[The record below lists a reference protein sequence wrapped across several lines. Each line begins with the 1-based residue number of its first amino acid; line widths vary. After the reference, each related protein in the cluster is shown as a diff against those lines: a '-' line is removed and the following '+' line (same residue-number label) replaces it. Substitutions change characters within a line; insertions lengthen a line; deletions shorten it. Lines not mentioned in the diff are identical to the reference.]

1 MKPQAATDVPRAPP
15 APSGR
20 GAAEEPRLRGHMPAL
35 DGVRGLAILLVMLLH
50 FVGNSVPTNGLERV
64 ATWALGYGAYGVD
77 LFFVLSG
84 FLITGILV
92 DSLGKPHYFRNFY
105 ARRTLRIFPL
115 YYGVLAVLFLV
126 LPLLPWFHGP
136 ELDELRSKQGWAWLY
151 SVNIYDGLRGEWSLP
166 FIDHFWS
173 LSVEEHFYF
182 FWPLVVW
189 LLGRRNPRLLLVASV
204 VIGGAALAGRVAA
217 SMAGVSPTTIFVL
230 TPFRL
235 DGLCIGAFIA
245 VVARQPGGPALLKR
259 WIRPVAGVA
268 GALLVGSF
276 AFNRLTEAWVE
287 IQRPVRSA
295 LLLVLLATLLLTAL
309 TAPATSWVARVF
321 TSRPMAFLGKYSYGL
336 YVFHHFFS
344 YWFMTRKTEFVVAG
358 WVGSHTLAVLLQA
371 AVGMAASAAVA
382 YLSFE
387 LFEKRFLALKQRFEA
402 HAPRRVE

>member
-1 MKPQAATDVPRAPP
+1 MEASTATDAPP
-15 APSGR
+15 APPASPGR

-50 FVGNSVPTNGLERV
+50 FLGNTVPTNKVELA

-84 FLITGILV
+84 FLITGILI

-115 YYGVLAVLFLV
+115 YYGVLAVIFLL
-126 LPLLPWFHGP
+126 LPLLPWSHGP
-136 ELDELRSKQGWAWLY
+136 ELAELRSRQGWAWLY
-151 SVNIYDGLRGEWSLP
+151 CVNVYDGIRGAWSLP

-189 LLGRRNPRLLLVASV
+189 LLGRRSPRLLLAASV
-204 VIGGAALAGRVAA
+204 TIGLLALAGRVVA
-217 SMAGVSPTTIFVL
+217 SIAGVSATTIFVL

-245 VVARQPGGPALLKR
+245 IVARQPGGPARLKG
-259 WIRPVAGVA
+259 WIRPVATGA
-268 GALLVGSF
+268 GLLLVGSF
-276 AFNRLTEAWVE
+276 AFNRLTEAGVE
-287 IQRPVRSA
+287 VQRPVRSA
-295 LLLVLLATLLLTAL
+295 LLLVLLATLLLRAL
-309 TAPATSWVARVF
+309 TAPAASRLARFF
-321 TSRPMAFLGKYSYGL
+321 TSRPMTFLGKYSYGL

-358 WVGSHTLAVLLQA
+358 WVGSHTLAILLQST
-371 AVGMAASAAVA
+371 VGMAASATVA

-402 HAPRRVE
+402 HAPRRVG